1 MAGLNK
7 GIFMFALSLRG
18 VVMPSQIPCY
28 QVLAQFAFYQ
38 HRPALVSTSIKKQ
51 TAPAHL
57 VLSGLPFGHGLKCR
71 RFFRTE
77 KEAVQ
82 YVSYLH
88 TIYANRTVPASLLS
102 HGQLSLF

>member
-1 MAGLNK
+1 M
-7 GIFMFALSLRG
+7 
-18 VVMPSQIPCY
+18 PCY

-38 HRPALVSTSIKKQ
+38 YSPALVSTSIKKQ

-57 VLSGLPFGHGLKCR
+57 VLSCLPFGHGLKYR

-77 KEAVQ
+77 KEAAC

-88 TIYANRTVPASLLS
+88 TIYAGRPVPASFLS